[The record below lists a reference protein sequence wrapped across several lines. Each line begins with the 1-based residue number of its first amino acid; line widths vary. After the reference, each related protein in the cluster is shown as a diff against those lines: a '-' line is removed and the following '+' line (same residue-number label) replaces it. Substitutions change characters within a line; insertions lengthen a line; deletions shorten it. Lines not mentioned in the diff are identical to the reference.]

1 MIIYFYWGV
10 GEPAKLLKLVNETHS
25 GACEPAKLP
34 KLANETYSGASEPA
48 ELSNETLHIQELV
61 NLLEEASNYN
71 NYNKKQ
77 KDKPGVSGYFK
88 VGYLVVRPSVI
99 RVYDL

>member
-1 MIIYFYWGV
+1 M
-10 GEPAKLLKLVNETHS
+10 K
-25 GACEPAKLP
+25 
-34 KLANETYSGASEPA
+34 
-48 ELSNETLHIQELV
+48 HIQELV

-88 VGYLVVRPSVI
+88 VGYLVVRPSV
-99 RVYDL
+99 RNSCLRLVDAEHPFKLPLP